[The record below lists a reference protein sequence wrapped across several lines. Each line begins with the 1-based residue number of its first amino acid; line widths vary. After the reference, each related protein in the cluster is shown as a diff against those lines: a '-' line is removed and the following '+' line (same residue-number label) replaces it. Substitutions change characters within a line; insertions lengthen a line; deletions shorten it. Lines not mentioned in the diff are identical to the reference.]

1 MKLIFSSIVLNYP
14 ALAVCAVTSQRPVLW
29 SKKQLEE
36 LKHNCTKS
44 RSLAQTLNKVPSDQ
58 LVRFPSPV
66 LLWSVL
72 STAALTYFG
81 QLRVISVGSICFL
94 TPPSDFEVD
103 SRFRTFPSP
112 FGHFRLI
119 VLPTFGGLRLILEGF
134 VLFRTVSPKFWT
146 FCLLLEGSI
155 NYELSSP
162 ISDRFVRFRTISSR
176 FGRFCPN
183 SSEHDEGHRVF

>member
-1 MKLIFSSIVLNYP
+1 MKLIFSSIVLNYS
-14 ALAVCAVTSQRPVLW
+14 ALAVCAVTSQRSVLW

-44 RSLAQTLNKVPSDQ
+44 RSLAQTLNRSPEWSASRIS
-58 LVRFPSPV
+58 LAVR
-66 LLWSVL
+66 LWSVL
-72 STAALTYFG
+72 TTAALTYFG
-81 QLRVISVGSICFL
+81 QLRVISVGSICFR
-94 TPPSDFEVD
+94 TPPSDFELD

-112 FGHFRLI
+112 FGQFRLI
-119 VLPTFGGLRLILEGF
+119 VLSNFGGLHLILEGF

-155 NYELSSP
+155 NYWLFCP

>member
-44 RSLAQTLNKVPSDQ
+44 RSLAQTLNKSPEWSASQISLACTALISVVDRGSD
-58 LVRFPSPV
+58 LFRTTF
-66 LLWSVL
+66 
-72 STAALTYFG
+72 
-81 QLRVISVGSICFL
+81 SVGSN
-94 TPPSDFEVD
+94 FELD

-112 FGHFRLI
+112 FVQFRLI
-119 VLPTFGGLRLILEGF
+119 VLSNFGGLRLILEGL
-134 VLFRTVSPKFWT
+134 VLFRTVLSKFWT

-155 NYELSSP
+155 NYELFSP

>member
-14 ALAVCAVTSQRPVLW
+14 ALAVCAVTSQRSVIW

-44 RSLAQTLNKVPSDQ
+44 RSLAQTLN
-58 LVRFPSPV
+58 RSPE
-66 LLWSVL
+66 WSASRISL
-72 STAALTYFG
+72 ACTAL
-81 QLRVISVGSICFL
+81 ISVVDRGSDLFRTTSCDFGRVYL
-94 TPPSDFEVD
+94 FSPPSDFELD

-112 FGHFRLI
+112 FGQFRLI
-119 VLPTFGGLRLILEGF
+119 VLSNFGGLRLILEGF

-155 NYELSSP
+155 NYWLFCP

-176 FGRFCPN
+176 LGRFCPN